1 MAVTLIKGGEKF
13 TKFDM
18 ASGGLATGI
27 PCAQYMYIWSE
38 TRSP

>member
-1 MAVTLIKGGEKF
+1 MAVTLIEGGEKF

-18 ASGGLATGI
+18 ASGLATGI
-27 PCAQYMYIWSE
+27 PCALYTYTWSE